1 MKPVTTLTLAAALGL
16 SATPALSSWYQGA
29 LKYRDALVDAAL
41 VFAYYEKCKAGPI
54 PSDLKGRAGEK
65 LNMAGPSAAKEA
77 RGDVAALI
85 KKLGVKRFCEEYRR
99 ELTTGENVVV
109 TGGERPSTA
118 DPAAAAAPPARTA
131 DRWAAD
137 CRASEGW
144 RVESCQAYV
153 RGLADGF
160 ILSLRFG
167 RSPACIPE
175 SATTGELVDA
185 GLNYW
190 KEVNP
195 EDRSDLSAHLFL
207 VSAWRKVWSCGSKG
221 NEKQ

>member
-1 MKPVTTLTLAAALGL
+1 MKRVTALTLAAALGL
-16 SATPALSSWYQGA
+16 SASPALSATPALSWYQGA
-29 LKYRDALVDAAL
+29 LKYRDSLVDAAL
-41 VFAYYEKCKAGPI
+41 VFAYYEKCNAGPI

-109 TGGERPSTA
+109 VPGGERPM
-118 DPAAAAAPPARTA
+118 PGRTA
-131 DRWAAD
+131 GIWAAD
-137 CRASEGW
+137 CGASEAPG
-144 RVESCQAYV
+144 RLESCQSYT

-160 ILSLRFG
+160 ILSLSFG

-175 SATTGELVDA
+175 SATTDELVHA

-190 KEVNP
+190 KEAESRGP
-195 EDRSDLSAHLFL
+195 LSCVGAPISRQCLAQG
-207 VSAWRKVWSCGSKG
+207 VAVRVEG
-221 NEKQ
+221 E